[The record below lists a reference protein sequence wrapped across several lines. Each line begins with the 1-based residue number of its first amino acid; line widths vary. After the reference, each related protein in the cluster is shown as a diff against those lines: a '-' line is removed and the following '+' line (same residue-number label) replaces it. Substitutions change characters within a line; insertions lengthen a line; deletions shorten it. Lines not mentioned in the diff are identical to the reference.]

1 MHAHTPARNDRRAAA
16 GWLAALALGAML
28 ILADST
34 EGGSRAAAAA
44 PSGGI
49 PNPADD
55 RVRMLAELERL
66 NATVASI
73 QSMLERG
80 AAKVEVARMP
90 AQTAR

>member
-1 MHAHTPARNDRRAAA
+1 MHTTNAPTRERRDTV
-16 GWLAALALGAML
+16 GWLAALAIGAML
-28 ILADST
+28 ILADATS
-34 EGGSRAAAAA
+34 GGSRSAA
-44 PSGGI
+44 PAPTGGI

-80 AAKVEVARMP
+80 AAKVEVSRMP
-90 AQTAR
+90 APAAR

>member
-1 MHAHTPARNDRRAAA
+1 MHTLHAPTRERRDAR
-16 GWLAALALGAML
+16 GWLAALAIGAML

-34 EGGSRAAAAA
+34 SGGARA
-44 PSGGI
+44 PTGGI

-80 AAKVEVARMP
+80 AAKVEVSRMP
-90 AQTAR
+90 AQPAR